1 MTSFSSPL
9 SVVVASTNAGKLAE
23 LRAALPSVWRLGGIS
38 VSPEETGTT
47 YEENARIKAYAA
59 LAAHPEAEAALA
71 DDSGLEV
78 AALPDLLGV
87 YSARFGGLD
96 SDEEKN
102 ALLLEMLAEKQDR
115 EAKFVCVLALVF
127 RDGREIL
134 ARGEVAGQIAEQE
147 SGNGGFGYD
156 PLFIPEGEERT
167 FGEMTAAEKAR
178 YSHRS
183 RALEVL
189 LQEVKK

>member
-134 ARGEVAGQIAEQE
+134 ARGEVAGTISKQPL
-147 SGNGGFGYD
+147 GNDGFGYD

-183 RALEVL
+183 RALAVL

>member
-183 RALEVL
+183 RALAVL

>member
-59 LAAHPEAEAALA
+59 LAVHPEAEAALA

-96 SDEEKN
+96 SDEGKN

-134 ARGEVAGQIAEQE
+134 ARGEVAGTISKQPL
-147 SGNGGFGYD
+147 GNDGFGYD

-183 RALEVL
+183 RALAVL

>member
-78 AALPDLLGV
+78 AALPDWLGV

-115 EAKFVCVLALVF
+115 KAKFVCVLALVF

-134 ARGEVAGQIAEQE
+134 ARGEVAGTISKQPL
-147 SGNGGFGYD
+147 GNDGFGYD

-183 RALEVL
+183 RALAVL